1 MKIREGDIVR
11 WNWGI
16 DLECSTTF
24 VVLEMNSWGD
34 RFKVYSIQEDQHS
47 ATIHEA
53 VEVSNNEVYELSL
66 SSLEEAFEKG
76 HTEKIFDITSIEAKN
91 E

>member
-1 MKIREGDIVR
+1 MR

-34 RFKVYSIQEDQHS
+34 RFKVYSIQEDQHG
-47 ATIHEA
+47 AMGG
-53 VEVSNNEVYELSL
+53 EVSNNEVYELSL
-66 SSLEEAFEKG
+66 SSLEEASEKG
-76 HTEKIFDITSIEAKN
+76 HAEKIFDITSIEN
-91 E
+91 ENAI

>member
-34 RFKVYSIQEDQHS
+34 RFKVYSIQEDQYS
-47 ATIHEA
+47 ALRE
-53 VEVSNNEVYELSL
+53 EVSNNEVYELSL
-66 SSLEEAFEKG
+66 SSLEEASEKG
-76 HTEKIFDITSIEAKN
+76 HTEKVLDITSIEAKN

>member
-24 VVLEMNSWGD
+24 VVLEMNSWSD
-34 RFKVYSIQEDQHS
+34 RFKVYSIQEDQHG
-47 ATIHEA
+47 AMGG
-53 VEVSNNEVYELSL
+53 EVSNNEVYELSL
-66 SSLEEAFEKG
+66 SSLEEASEKG
-76 HTEKIFDITSIEAKN
+76 HTEKIFDITSIEAEK
-91 E
+91 